1 MPADEINK
9 TKLLIDQVKKED
21 KITDAIHLLADI
33 MYENQEANTVYMRE
47 IKNSVKEINVI
58 LTGNGHPEDSMCT
71 RLKALETKVTWLFG
85 LFGTIGTAVILYV
98 VIELVKLI

>member
-21 KITDAIHLLADI
+21 KITDAIHLLADV
-33 MYENQEANTVYMRE
+33 MYENQAANMTYMQE
-47 IKNSVKEINVI
+47 IKDNIKTINVT
-58 LTGNGHPEDSMCT
+58 LTGNGHPENSMCT
-71 RLKALETKVTWLFG
+71 RLKALENRVTWLFG